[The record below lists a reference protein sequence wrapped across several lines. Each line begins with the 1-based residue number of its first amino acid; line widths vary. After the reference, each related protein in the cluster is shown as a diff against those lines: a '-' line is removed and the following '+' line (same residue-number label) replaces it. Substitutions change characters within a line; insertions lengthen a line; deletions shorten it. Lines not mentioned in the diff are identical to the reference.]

1 MKSRMKTLAVCAA
14 MALAGSQPAC
24 AQLGDILKKA
34 KQGIE
39 AVDKVVG
46 QFTGQEAG
54 AGHEVPVASGGT
66 MINPLASVMDVE
78 LVGAYGRSTSEN
90 YGTVYLVFKIK
101 MLANKASVGLG
112 GAVDNVKSMA
122 VDQAADRGCGCQGGP
137 RRCRRPLP
145 RRAEVGQADADYQGR
160 GVHRPAGQGHDN
172 VQERARGMG
181 CRAAMTAAS
190 AAVGP
195 CAARPRGCA
204 AAGKTVCLGRISAV
218 FGPFHRRGATVAV
231 VCCRAFGGRIAARRG
246 AGVLA
251 EGPPEG

>member
-46 QFTGQEAG
+46 QFTGQEAAEG
-54 AGHEVPVASGGT
+54 REVPVASGGT

-122 VDQAADRGCGCQGGP
+122 VDQDGNQYLTGTDGQFRK
-137 RRCRRPLP
+137 PLTEGV
-145 RRAEVGQADADYQGR
+145 AVMVALDDADAHYRDVPRSVRQMQIIKVGAFIDQQAK
-160 GVHRPAGQGHDN
+160 GMITFKN
-172 VQERARGMG
+172 V
-181 CRAAMTAAS
+181 
-190 AAVGP
+190 P
-195 CAARPRGCA
+195 
-204 AAGKTVCLGRISAV
+204 
-218 FGPFHRRGATVAV
+218 V
-231 VCCRAFGGRIAARRG
+231 VWD
-246 AGVLA
+246 A
-251 EGPPEG
+251 EPQ